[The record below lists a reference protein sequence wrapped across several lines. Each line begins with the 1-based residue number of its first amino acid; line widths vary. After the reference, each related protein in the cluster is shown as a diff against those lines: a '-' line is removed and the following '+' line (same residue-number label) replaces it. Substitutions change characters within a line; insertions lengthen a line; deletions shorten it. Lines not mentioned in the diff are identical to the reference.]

1 MKLVPMPSPPK
12 GAAPFRQWMRSV
24 LLGRDGHALLECEIE
39 QSLAWHFDL
48 ISFGDDFRACAKST
62 TDLAPMP
69 VPLPP
74 PAIAFAS
81 RASFASSC
89 HFNPVSGTISD
100 LHFALGGPGDAPR
113 CGQRGRRRYDSGLVA
128 NSCKETCN
136 RNLQVEEHSF
146 PPQREARFSAML
158 TFCLAQRAGAYVSP

>member
-12 GAAPFRQWMRSV
+12 GAAPFRQWMCSV

-89 HFNPVSGTISD
+89 HFNPVSAPSATCILHWAAPVTRQGVVSGAVDAMTQDWSRTAARKRATAISR
-100 LHFALGGPGDAPR
+100 LKNIPS
-113 CGQRGRRRYDSGLVA
+113 RRSEKRAS
-128 NSCKETCN
+128 
-136 RNLQVEEHSF
+136 
-146 PPQREARFSAML
+146 PQ
-158 TFCLAQRAGAYVSP
+158 C